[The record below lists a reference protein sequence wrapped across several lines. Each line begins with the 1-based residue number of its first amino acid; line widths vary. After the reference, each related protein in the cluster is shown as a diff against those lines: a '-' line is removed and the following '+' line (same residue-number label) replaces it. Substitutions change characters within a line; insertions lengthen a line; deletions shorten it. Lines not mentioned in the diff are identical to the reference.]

1 MTLGRLR
8 SEMDSAEYTEWRAL
22 SMVEPVG
29 PRRLDMLLGQ
39 LLVVVGSMFRHTPPK
54 LSDACYWIPP
64 VKIKRQTPEE
74 VVAAM
79 KKMASVSD

>member
-1 MTLGRLR
+1 
-8 SEMDSAEYTEWRAL
+8 
-22 SMVEPVG
+22 
-29 PRRLDMLLGQ
+29 
-39 LLVVVGSMFRHTPPK
+39 MFRHTPPK

>member
-8 SEMDSAEYTEWRAL
+8 SEMDSAEYTEWR
-22 SMVEPVG
+22 V
-29 PRRLDMLLGQ
+29 DMLLGQ